1 MQFFVFL
8 RQKLL
13 TAEVNFC
20 ILIQG
25 DEMIYSGIEKLNFY
39 DISVLN
45 QTWKKGSFF
54 SYETKSRPCFGI
66 CFIVSGAIKY
76 ITKSK
81 EVTAA
86 SGDVIILKKSTRYRA
101 LFEDGST
108 HNILINFSC
117 AGLGGDEDFFESMDE
132 EIIAL
137 RNRRD
142 LKNRFFEILSYDFMN
157 NRRCMVKSVLY
168 SIFDEMFNC
177 DLTNALFAEIKHFL
191 DSDTGLKLKETE
203 LAEKC
208 SVSVSTLQ
216 RVFKNTYGKTIS
228 EYKNEL
234 KISKAKKLLI
244 TGNYT
249 IEEIAE
255 MLGFC
260 DSAYFSRCFKRA
272 EGRSPKKYL
281 KQYYTM

>member
-1 MQFFVFL
+1 M
-8 RQKLL
+8 
-13 TAEVNFC
+13 NC
-20 ILIQG
+20 G
-25 DEMIYSGIEKLNFY
+25 GIERLNFY
-39 DISVLN
+39 DIGVLN
-45 QTWKKGSFF
+45 QTWKKGQLF

-66 CFIVSGAIKY
+66 CFIVFGAVKY
-76 ITKSK
+76 ITKTK

-86 SGDVIILKKSTRYRA
+86 PGDVIILKKNTRYRA

-108 HNILINFSC
+108 HDILINFSC
-117 AGLGGDEDFFESMDE
+117 EGPGGECDFFESTDE

-137 RNRRD
+137 KNRKY
-142 LKNRFFEILSYDFMN
+142 LKNKFFEILSYDYMN
-157 NRRCMVKSVLY
+157 NRGCVVKAMLY
-168 SIFDEMFNC
+168 SIFDEILNC
-177 DLTNALFAEIKHFL
+177 DLSNTLLAEIKQAV
-191 DSDTGLKLKETE
+191 DSDEGLNLKETE

-208 SVSVSTLQ
+208 FVSVSTLQ

-234 KISKAKKLLI
+234 RISKAKKLLI

-249 IEEIAE
+249 MEEISE

-260 DSAYFSRCFKRA
+260 DSAYFSRCFKKA
-272 EGRSPKKYL
+272 EGISPKKYL